1 MPSTILRDTVTRD
14 PGFIAVNLL
23 RDTLSATVTSG
34 VNLSAGEDGFTP
46 MIDTMKNM
54 FSDMSDLER
63 FGVIGGYDFANDEG
77 DVVDYM
83 ARVRRQQG
91 LTSDNGISAQNAF
104 YKIWD
109 GLGGLTTKSD
119 GATRKGV
126 FDAVYKRMKDT
137 IDERTGKVYTD
148 AAALSEA
155 AYQSLEV
162 INFGRRGLS
171 PMFRVVTSAIPFLN
185 ARIQGL
191 DLIYRSFRGTYSAQ
205 DKLQEGETLDE
216 LKNRIFRRTFTRGGT
231 ILASTMLYYLLVS
244 DTEEYKE
251 AKRELRDDNWLIPTP
266 FDYTLKIPIPFEI
279 GMMFKAIP
287 ERFIDLV
294 LGEKVLGVKESVEKD
309 PFESIRRQIGTSA
322 NIPFLSGD
330 ISIQAIK
337 PLFEAVTNRS
347 AFTNTEIVPY
357 YKLKREPGYQSS
369 PQTNELARLIGE
381 ALNISP
387 TKIEYVLNGYTGT
400 LGGYMLDIVD
410 SLTRT
415 ATGSPYIP
423 NNIFSNPTNF
433 AQYPLIKRLVVDNKK
448 MGGLQQQFY
457 ELRGE
462 VDSAV
467 QTLNSLRKQRRFDEL
482 AAYKSDV
489 KGLLNVKGRV
499 RAMERYLDNWRN
511 RRDRLM
517 RRTDISVLVKAEMLQ
532 ELEAERD
539 KRLAFIPELRKKANV
554 PILQGGL

>member
-1 MPSTILRDTVTRD
+1 
-14 PGFIAVNLL
+14 
-23 RDTLSATVTSG
+23 
-34 VNLSAGEDGFTP
+34 
-46 MIDTMKNM
+46 
-54 FSDMSDLER
+54 
-63 FGVIGGYDFANDEG
+63 
-77 DVVDYM
+77 
-83 ARVRRQQG
+83 
-91 LTSDNGISAQNAF
+91 
-104 YKIWD
+104 
-109 GLGGLTTKSD
+109 
-119 GATRKGV
+119 
-126 FDAVYKRMKDT
+126 
-137 IDERTGKVYTD
+137 
-148 AAALSEA
+148 
-155 AYQSLEV
+155 
-162 INFGRRGLS
+162 
-171 PMFRVVTSAIPFLN
+171 
-185 ARIQGL
+185 
-191 DLIYRSFRGTYSAQ
+191 
-205 DKLQEGETLDE
+205 
-216 LKNRIFRRTFTRGGT
+216 
-231 ILASTMLYYLLVS
+231 
-244 DTEEYKE
+244 
-251 AKRELRDDNWLIPTP
+251 
-266 FDYTLKIPIPFEI
+266 
-279 GMMFKAIP
+279 MMFKAIP

-387 TKIEYVLNGYTGT
+387 TKIEYVLNGYSGT
-400 LGGYMLDIVD
+400 LGSYVLDIVD

-482 AAYKSDV
+482 GAYKSDV
-489 KGLLNVKGRV
+489 KGLMNVKGRV
-499 RAMERYLDNWRN
+499 RAMERYLANWRN
-511 RRDRLM
+511 KRDRLM

-539 KRLAFIPELRKKANV
+539 RRLAFIPELRKKANV

>member
-1 MPSTILRDTVTRD
+1 M
-14 PGFIAVNLL
+14 
-23 RDTLSATVTSG
+23 
-34 VNLSAGEDGFTP
+34 
-46 MIDTMKNM
+46 
-54 FSDMSDLER
+54 
-63 FGVIGGYDFANDEG
+63 
-77 DVVDYM
+77 
-83 ARVRRQQG
+83 
-91 LTSDNGISAQNAF
+91 
-104 YKIWD
+104 
-109 GLGGLTTKSD
+109 
-119 GATRKGV
+119 
-126 FDAVYKRMKDT
+126 
-137 IDERTGKVYTD
+137 
-148 AAALSEA
+148 
-155 AYQSLEV
+155 
-162 INFGRRGLS
+162 
-171 PMFRVVTSAIPFLN
+171 
-185 ARIQGL
+185 
-191 DLIYRSFRGTYSAQ
+191 
-205 DKLQEGETLDE
+205 
-216 LKNRIFRRTFTRGGT
+216 
-231 ILASTMLYYLLVS
+231 ASTLIYYLLVS

-400 LGGYMLDIVD
+400 LGGYVLDIVD

-482 AAYKSDV
+482 GAYKSDV

-499 RAMERYLDNWRN
+499 RAMERYLANWRN
-511 RRDRLM
+511 KRDRLM
-517 RRTDISVLVKAEMLQ
+517 RRTDISVIVKAEMLQ

>member
-54 FSDMSDLER
+54 FADMTDLER

-83 ARVRRQQG
+83 ARIRRQQG

-126 FDAVYKRMKDT
+126 FDAVYKRMKGT
-137 IDERTGKVYTD
+137 IDERTGEVYTD

-216 LKNRIFRRTFTRGGT
+216 LKNRIFRRTATRGG
-231 ILASTMLYYLLVS
+231 IIVASTMLYYLLVS

-387 TKIEYVLNGYTGT
+387 TKIEYVLNGYSGT
-400 LGGYMLDIVD
+400 LGSYVLDIVD

-482 AAYKSDV
+482 GAYKSDV
-489 KGLLNVKGRV
+489 KGLMNVKGRV
-499 RAMERYLDNWRN
+499 RAMERYLANWRN
-511 RRDRLM
+511 KRDRLM
-517 RRTDISVLVKAEMLQ
+517 RRTDISVIVKAEMLQ

-539 KRLAFIPELRKKANV
+539 RRLAFIPELRKKANV